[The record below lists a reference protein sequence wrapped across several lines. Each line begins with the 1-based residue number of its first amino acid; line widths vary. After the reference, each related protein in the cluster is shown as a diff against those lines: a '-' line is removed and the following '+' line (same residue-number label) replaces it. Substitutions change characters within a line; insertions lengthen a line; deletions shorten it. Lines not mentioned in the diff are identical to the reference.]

1 MDALLL
7 QKAEIQ
13 QSLVMTSKNLEK
25 TKQQAKVHSQNKFQF
40 LLRHAHNDTIS
51 YFFFFYLHRMM

>member
-25 TKQQAKVHSQNKFQF
+25 TKQQAKVHTHKKKSNFSSGMLIMTPYHTF
-40 LLRHAHNDTIS
+40 I
-51 YFFFFYLHRMM
+51 FYLHRMM